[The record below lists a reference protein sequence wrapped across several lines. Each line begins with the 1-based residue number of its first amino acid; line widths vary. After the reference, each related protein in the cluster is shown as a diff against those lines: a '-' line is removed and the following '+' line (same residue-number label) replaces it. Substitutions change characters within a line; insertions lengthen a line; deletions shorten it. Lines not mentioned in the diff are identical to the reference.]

1 MIYHYTMALNIKDPA
16 TERLAAEVAELT
28 SDTKTGAI
36 RSALEEQLRRL
47 NDQAAQRAHSERV
60 CRFFVDEAWPQIPAD
75 VLGTTITKEQR
86 EEILGYGA
94 EGV

>member
-1 MIYHYTMALNIKDPA
+1 MALNIKDLA
-16 TERLAAEVAELT
+16 TERLAATLAELT

-47 NDQAAQRAHSERV
+47 NEKAARRARGERV
-60 CRFFVDEAWPQIPAD
+60 RRFFVDEAWPQIPAD
-75 VLGTTITKEQR
+75 VLGTTITKAQR
-86 EEILGYGA
+86 EEILGFGA

>member
-1 MIYHYTMALNIKDPA
+1 MALNIKDPV

-28 SDTKTGAI
+28 SNTKTGAI
-36 RSALEEQLRRL
+36 RSALEDQLRRL
-47 NDQAAQRAHSERV
+47 NEQAGRRVRGERV
-60 CRFFVDEAWPQIPAD
+60 RRFFVDEAWPQIPSD
-75 VLGTTITKEQR
+75 ILGTTTTKEQR

>member
-1 MIYHYTMALNIKDPA
+1 MALNIKDPA
-16 TERLAAEVAELT
+16 TERLAAEVAERM

-47 NDQAAQRAHSERV
+47 NAQASRQARGERIR
-60 CRFFVDEAWPQIPAD
+60 RFLIDEAWPQIPAD
-75 VLGTTITKEQR
+75 VLGTTTTKKER